1 MSEYDDST
9 QITQLPPPP
18 VLTDVDLRRFPNLPL
33 DVQDLRDSDFTVLSS
48 PAEFKAGILLMCA
61 AWHQVP
67 AGSLPVDDRLL
78 AALVRLD
85 LRTWTK
91 VKGGALCGFTEHSD
105 GRLYNPFLTKIVHK
119 SWQSMQMQKQ
129 RTAAATAARR
139 GRHGQRNDDR
149 SEHQRKGKER
159 NINKPPQP
167 PDVSGG
173 GFSDQKIGLGD
184 MLAGISGLDD
194 PVLLASLT
202 MAANGASNEQLERAV
217 AVIKAAGPEVNN
229 LTNWALSIAS
239 RAAAGQVTGLPEPA
253 AATDRPERD
262 WEGKEGWRMDTEDY
276 GELTVE
282 LGGMLR
288 SAAGILHPAAA
299 RAVAERL
306 RSGEITLQP

>member
-1 MSEYDDST
+1 MSDYDDST

-18 VLTDVDLRRFPNLPL
+18 VFTEVDLRRFPNLPL

-85 LRTWTK
+85 LKTWTK

-119 SWQSMQMQKQ
+119 SWQSMQMQKH
-129 RTAAATAARR
+129 RTAARR
-139 GRHGQRNDDR
+139 ERYGQRNDDR
-149 SEHQRKGKER
+149 NEHQMKGKER
-159 NINKPPQP
+159 NINKPPPQRG
-167 PDVSGG
+167 VSGG
-173 GFSDQKIGLGD
+173 GFSDQKIGLGE
-184 MLAGISGLDD
+184 MLTGISGLND

-202 MAANGASNEQLERAV
+202 MAADGASDEQLERAV
-217 AVIKAAGPEVNN
+217 AVIKGAGPEVNN

-239 RAAAGQVTGLPEPA
+239 KAAAGLVTGPPEPA
-253 AATDRPERD
+253 AATDRPERN
-262 WEGKEGWRMDTEDY
+262 WEGKEGWRMDTDDY

-288 SAAGILHPAAA
+288 SAAGILHPADA